1 VDPIAIEIIRN
12 PESVIFKQIIMQNS
26 PPSSSSSAEASSV
39 PFNGVFNKFSD
50 IAQRGKSIALKG
62 KTIAQKGLSLSL
74 NTFHSTAQSVGLKD
88 KVMDH
93 LQ

>member
-1 VDPIAIEIIRN
+1 
-12 PESVIFKQIIMQNS
+12 MQNS
-26 PPSSSSSAEASSV
+26 PPSSSSGTEASSV

-50 IAQRGKSIALKG
+50 IAQKGKSIALKG

-88 KVMDH
+88 KVKYYLKLPIISSSH
-93 LQ
+93 LILTQ